1 MSLAFLVSLELF
13 CTYSVGGFGLLLTKK
28 MAALFFCIGS
38 VLDYKAG
45 YIKLMH
51 IIFIPTS
58 IGMVFFISVG
68 KLFLKIRHYAFD

>member
-28 MAALFFCIGS
+28 MAALFFCTGS

-51 IIFIPTS
+51 IFYSHIDWY
-58 IGMVFFISVG
+58 VLFISVG
-68 KLFLKIRHYAFD
+68 FFFKKI